1 MALGLIPLK
10 GKDKGLPPEAHKTI
24 PLFVYM
30 LL

>member
-10 GKDKGLPPEAHKTI
+10 GKDKGLPPEAPKTI
-24 PLFVYM
+24 PPKAYM